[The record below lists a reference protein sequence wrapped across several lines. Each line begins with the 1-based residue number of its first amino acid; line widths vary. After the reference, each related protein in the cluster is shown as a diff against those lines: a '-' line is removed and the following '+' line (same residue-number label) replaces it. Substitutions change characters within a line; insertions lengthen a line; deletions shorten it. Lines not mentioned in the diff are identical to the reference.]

1 MACRQKNAF
10 TLIELVMIIAIIGVL
25 SVSGAWLMTYFVR
38 NSVYIPNQLNTDM
51 VASDA
56 LKIMIEGDSQAKGLR
71 FSKII
76 DAIPDNYQIT
86 FINQDDQSISYRLDT
101 GTNTLYR
108 SISAGTE
115 ARIPYYTVSGVG
127 IAGKNGALFTYY
139 DDKEDITAVAADV
152 RSIAINLIASTGT
165 GSYNDWQGQSGQGS
179 SIAVKKFQ

>member
-10 TLIELVMIIAIIGVL
+10 TLIELVMVIVIIGVL

-51 VASDA
+51 AASDA

-71 FSKII
+71 FSRII
-76 DAIPDNYQIT
+76 DAIPDNYRIT
-86 FINQDDQSISYRLDT
+86 FTNQDDQSISYRLDT
-101 GTNTLYR
+101 ATNTLYR
-108 SISAGTE
+108 SINAGAQ
-115 ARIPYYTVSGVG
+115 ARIPYYAVSGVG
-127 IAGKNGALFTYY
+127 IVGKSGALFTYY
-139 DDKEDITAVAADV
+139 DANEDVTAVAANV
-152 RSIAINLIASTGT
+152 RRIAIHLIASTGS